1 MFNTPSHLIS
11 AIFQGRI
18 LSVYFAYQ
26 DERHQE
32 VIHLFCLYLSWIEKV
47 NEPYINFGLNYIM
60 ISHGCSEHL
69 LQTKK
74 LFYVAVIFII
84 IR

>member
-1 MFNTPSHLIS
+1 MFNTPFHLIS
-11 AIFQGRI
+11 AIFQGSI
-18 LSVYFAYQ
+18 LSVYFTYQ

-32 VIHLFCLYLSWIEKV
+32 VIRLFCLYLSWIEKV
-47 NEPYINFGLNYIM
+47 NEPYINFELNYIM

-74 LFYVAVIFII
+74 LFSVVVIFII